1 MPTAKMSNAIYDTQ
15 AAFDPTICF
24 TVYGSWIEAIEEV
37 ETASDRD
44 SLAYQMFKA
53 IANYSMYGEEPNF
66 DNAPL
71 RAWWCVTARGID
83 SSMGRRRKKF
93 APEEV
98 TERERIVIDALIRH
112 PDASIRDIWQETGVH
127 RSSVDRIR
135 KKYRAIIEQG
145 QTANFHTNDSACN
158 SDSHSCNNSNST
170 GETRQRDSEVFPECP
185 NVILDFSNRKGTDN
199 YNHAYGVRAR
209 WNYLYHQWQQ
219 AITDEKICA
228 ILDKYLSSNAE
239 SPMLKRLGDRY
250 GRIIDGWNMDKHRPN
265 VLYAFWPFSRTTS
278 HNINGIP
285 FEYFGTP
292 VQRREYQEEQAVFE
306 SHLSIECCNMKGDLP
321 F

>member
-1 MPTAKMSNAIYDTQ
+1 MQS
-15 AAFDPTICF
+15 TIHKRHLTLLYVF

-71 RAWWCVTARGID
+71 RAWWRVTARGID

-321 F
+321 FDRRIIT

>member
-1 MPTAKMSNAIYDTQ
+1 MKSAGKARSNGLYRHIRTSKE
-15 AAFDPTICF
+15 I
-24 TVYGSWIEAIEEV
+24 I
-37 ETASDRD
+37 RN
-44 SLAYQMFKA
+44 LL
-53 IANYSMYGEEPNF
+53 NYY
-66 DNAPL
+66 
-71 RAWWCVTARGID
+71 V
-83 SSMGRRRKKF
+83 
-93 APEEV
+93 
-98 TERERIVIDALIRH
+98 
-112 PDASIRDIWQETGVH
+112 
-127 RSSVDRIR
+127 
-135 KKYRAIIEQG
+135 
-145 QTANFHTNDSACN
+145 
-158 SDSHSCNNSNST
+158 NSNST

-285 FEYFGTP
+285 FEYYGTP

>member
-1 MPTAKMSNAIYDTQ
+1 
-15 AAFDPTICF
+15 
-24 TVYGSWIEAIEEV
+24 
-37 ETASDRD
+37 
-44 SLAYQMFKA
+44 MFKA

-71 RAWWCVTARGID
+71 RAWWRVTARGID

-158 SDSHSCNNSNST
+158 SDSHSCNST